1 MAYTKSA
8 SKLQNFPDI
17 AISFGGK
24 FTYKPLFSLLF
35 LFLITFL
42 LSHQI
47 FHDQISEHRL
57 RKIRQSRLLNR
68 SIFGLVLSDD
78 KLTVSPIY
86 ACEQMEVAFVGLQR
100 ASVRRIPMSLANSM
114 ALLFSMTNS
123 LCLLL
128 ILSHQI
134 RRWRKFWKHIID
146 GINLT
151 HHLQQEEKSGKRKIA
166 RCTILK
172 LVDGGQAKPSK
183 LGNLFLGEIAS
194 HSIFLESYSQ

>member
-1 MAYTKSA
+1 VFEIRS
-8 SKLQNFPDI
+8 
-17 AISFGGK
+17 
-24 FTYKPLFSLLF
+24 SLNQKDG
-35 LFLITFL
+35 L
-42 LSHQI
+42 LSQ
-47 FHDQISEHRL
+47 R
-57 RKIRQSRLLNR
+57 
-68 SIFGLVLSDD
+68 
-78 KLTVSPIY
+78 IY
-86 ACEQMEVAFVGLQR
+86 HNQ
-100 ASVRRIPMSLANSM
+100 
-114 ALLFSMTNS
+114 LLFSMTYS

-183 LGNLFLGEIAS
+183 LGNLLLGESRLQMTQIRPS
-194 HSIFLESYSQ
+194 LYPRT

>member
-1 MAYTKSA
+1 M
-8 SKLQNFPDI
+8 
-17 AISFGGK
+17 
-24 FTYKPLFSLLF
+24 TY
-35 LFLITFL
+35 
-42 LSHQI
+42 
-47 FHDQISEHRL
+47 
-57 RKIRQSRLLNR
+57 
-68 SIFGLVLSDD
+68 
-78 KLTVSPIY
+78 
-86 ACEQMEVAFVGLQR
+86 
-100 ASVRRIPMSLANSM
+100 
-114 ALLFSMTNS
+114 S

-183 LGNLFLGEIAS
+183 LGNLFLGESRLQMPQI
-194 HSIFLESYSQ
+194 HPFLYSRT